1 MLLENE
7 KNQAKMK
14 VEKEKERQQDV
25 RAQEEYTRMLTKQ
38 EEDRLNEIKARERRA
53 QEFMNRMADTVIK
66 NMDEK

>member
-66 NMDEK
+66 GMD